1 MIGKNP
7 IILILGTFPS
17 KLSLELQQYYGYPR
31 NSFWRILYTL
41 FNITFTSNYNNKK
54 SVAMK
59 NNIAIW
65 DVCYSAIRK
74 GSMDS
79 AIKEEIPNKINE
91 LIEIN
96 PLISTIAFNGQK
108 AAKLFEK
115 YFPKIDNIDYITL
128 LSTSPANAKFSFE
141 EKLINWSQIK

>member
-1 MIGKNP
+1 
-7 IILILGTFPS
+7 
-17 KLSLELQQYYGYPR
+17 
-31 NSFWRILYTL
+31 
-41 FNITFTSNYNNKK
+41 
-54 SVAMK
+54 MK

-91 LIEIN
+91 LIELN
-96 PLISTIAFNGQK
+96 PLISTVAFNGQK
-108 AAKLFEK
+108 AAKLYEK

>member
-1 MIGKNP
+1 
-7 IILILGTFPS
+7 LGTFPS
-17 KLSLELQQYYGYPR
+17 QLSLELQQYYGHPR

-41 FNITFTSNYNNKK
+41 FNITFTSNYDIKK

-91 LIEIN
+91 LIELN
-96 PLISTIAFNGQK
+96 PLISTVAFNGQK
-108 AAKLFEK
+108 AAKLYEK

-128 LSTSPANAKFSFE
+128 LSTSPANAKFSYK
-141 EKLINWSQIK
+141 EKLVNWSQIKYIVDNDNF